1 MQDKLGKADIC
12 LFLEGTYPYVSGGV
26 STWTHE
32 LIKTHNDKSF
42 HLVACLPP
50 GGDTTIKYEIPS
62 NVKSISNIFLQELPE
77 GVGKFNK
84 KEMDAF
90 FQKIEMP
97 LLNLQTKPHLDE
109 LQKIFDI
116 LHSVGKP
123 VGSKLLL
130 NSEAVWRMLLRMYNT
145 TLGNTCFL
153 DFFWSWRAL
162 LGGLYSILLSPIP
175 EANVYHS
182 LCTGYA
188 GLLLARAHM
197 ETGRPCIITEHGI
210 YTNERR
216 VEIASARWLDDQK
229 AMDLN
234 VNKKMTEKTLRDF
247 WNDTFVGYSR
257 MAYEA
262 ADVIITL
269 FEGNQR
275 LQLLDGASPDRM
287 HVVANGIDIDKFIKI
302 ERKEGHPPTLALIGR
317 VVPIKDI
324 KTFIRACGLLQKSI
338 PDLRAWIMGPTDEDI
353 EYYKEC
359 AEIVDHLG
367 LNNTV
372 IFTGKVDITHYLG
385 EVDVI
390 ALSSIS
396 ESMPYVILEAGCI
409 GIPTVATNVG
419 ACDEMI
425 MGMKSEKPALGQGG
439 AIAELANPKSIA
451 DEVLRLLTEK
461 PYYESCSKAIKER
474 VARYYNKS
482 FQKEAYHQLY
492 STLVRLGQHQEQIE
506 RVHGRDWVRSTQA
519 I

>member
-1 MQDKLGKADIC
+1 MQDKLGVADIC

-26 STWTHE
+26 STWVHE
-32 LIKTHNDKSF
+32 LIKTHSDKSF
-42 HLVACLPP
+42 HIVACLPP
-50 GGDTTIKYEIPS
+50 GGDTTIKYEVPS
-62 NVKSISNIFLQELPE
+62 NVKSISNLFLQELPE

-84 KEMDAF
+84 KEMADF

-97 LLNLQTKPHLDE
+97 LLNLQNKPNLAE

-162 LGGLYSILLSPIP
+162 LGGLYSILLAPIP
-175 EANVYHS
+175 KAYAYHS

-188 GLLLARAHM
+188 GLLLARAHL

-234 VNKKMTEKTLRDF
+234 VNKKITERSLRDF

-257 MAYEA
+257 IAYEA
-262 ADVIITL
+262 SDVIITL

-275 LQLLDGASPDRM
+275 LQIADGANPDHM
-287 HVVANGIDIDKFIKI
+287 HVIANGIDVEKFSKI
-302 ERKEGHPPTLALIGR
+302 TRTKDHPPTLALIGR

-324 KTFIRACGLLQKSI
+324 KTFIRACSLLQKSV
-338 PDLRAWIMGPTDEDI
+338 PDLRVWIMGPTDEDI
-353 EYYKEC
+353 EFAVK
-359 AEIVDHLG
+359 
-367 LNNTV
+367 NN
-372 IFTGKVDITHYLG
+372 
-385 EVDVI
+385 
-390 ALSSIS
+390 
-396 ESMPYVILEAGCI
+396 
-409 GIPTVATNVG
+409 N
-419 ACDEMI
+419 
-425 MGMKSEKPALGQGG
+425 
-439 AIAELANPKSIA
+439 N
-451 DEVLRLLTEK
+451 
-461 PYYESCSKAIKER
+461 
-474 VARYYNKS
+474 
-482 FQKEAYHQLY
+482 
-492 STLVRLGQHQEQIE
+492 
-506 RVHGRDWVRSTQA
+506 
-519 I
+519 